1 MRLTIKTKLA
11 ATFVAILGL
20 LSGLAYI
27 SVTALATENAQMQ
40 SIVDQSAESVR
51 IAGELQLSL
60 VSIESMTKSHINS
73 LSDDEMTSI
82 EAAIKGAE
90 DDLDKDIVD
99 LRNVADD
106 KTDQALAQMA
116 PLTTKVRDILTQ
128 IIAISRSNTD
138 QKAADLSTGDGRR
151 IRIEM
156 EKLVDQVRADAVAS
170 GLVPMID
177 FEDAMDQFERSE
189 YKALISEKNAIITRN
204 QDEIAKEIANATA
217 NLKSADEALS
227 KLKGLTGLGTNTNVD
242 ALMAS
247 FKQWSDVMKQ
257 VLDLSMQMSSVKA
270 SDMLNGDFAAEQ
282 AKLMDLSGK
291 IVSMARE
298 TMAQNVANT
307 QADYNAKRSL
317 LLAMAGLALIGGSIA
332 AIWLSVT
339 ISRGL
344 GRAVSVARKVAIG
357 DLWSDTTT
365 SAKDEVGD
373 LLAAMGEMSLSLRE
387 MTTVAERISKG
398 DLTVTTE
405 RRSQDDSL
413 GIAFEVMVSK
423 LRAVVSDMNAASNAV
438 ANGAHAMNATADQLS
453 SGATEQAAAA
463 EQASSAMEEMTAN
476 IRQSADNAAQTEKI
490 ATQSAQQAIDSGKA
504 VDEAMAAMKT
514 IADKITIIQEI
525 ARQTDLLALNAAVE
539 AARAGQHGKGFAVVA
554 SEVRK
559 LAERS
564 QQAAGEINALS
575 GKTVEVSQKAGEM
588 LQVLVPNIRRTADL
602 VQEISTAMREQNT
615 GADQIN
621 QAIRQL
627 DSVIQSNASAAT
639 EAASV
644 SEELASQS
652 ESLHGVIGFFDL
664 GTEADRTAHHPLGKS
679 AKRPVAS
686 AKQGRS
692 GATVTPLKPKAAE
705 MPVASTARRT
715 GTNGILVDLG
725 PDQVSDQDFERY

>member
-11 ATFVAILGL
+11 ATFVAILAL

-27 SVTALATENAQMQ
+27 SVTALSAENEQMQ
-40 SIVDQSAESVR
+40 KLVHQSAESVR

-60 VSIESMTKSHINS
+60 ISIESLTKSHIDS
-73 LSDDEMTSI
+73 TSDADMTTV
-82 EAAIKGAE
+82 EDAIKAAQQ
-90 DDLDKDIVD
+90 DLDTDMAD
-99 LRNVADD
+99 LRAVADD
-106 KTDQALAQMA
+106 KTDDALTQMA
-116 PLTTKVRDILTQ
+116 PLTVKLRDILSR
-128 IIAISRSNTD
+128 ILDISRSNTD
-138 QKAADLSTGDGRR
+138 RKAADLSTGDGRR
-151 IRIEM
+151 LRIEM
-156 EKLVDQVRADAVAS
+156 EKLVDQVRTDAVQS
-170 GLVPMID
+170 GLVPMLD
-177 FEDAMDQFERSE
+177 FEAAMDQFERAE
-189 YKALISEKNAIITRN
+189 YKALISEKNAIIS
-204 QDEIAKEIANATA
+204 DEESEIATELAAANASLKTA
-217 NLKSADEALS
+217 DEGLAKLKS
-227 KLKGLTGLGTNTNVD
+227 LTGLGTNPNVD
-242 ALMAS
+242 ALLAS
-247 FKQWSDVMKQ
+247 FKQWADVMRK
-257 VLDLSMQMSSVKA
+257 VLDLAAQMSSVRA
-270 SDMLNGDFAAEQ
+270 ADLLNGDFAAEQ
-282 AKLMDLSGK
+282 TKLRDLATK
-291 IVSMARE
+291 IV
-298 TMAQNVANT
+298 TMDRDAMSLDVANA
-307 QADYNAKRSL
+307 QAEYDTKRSL
-317 LLAMAGLALIGGSIA
+317 LLAMAGLALLGGALA
-332 AIWLSVT
+332 AIWLSVS

-344 GRAVSVARKVAIG
+344 GRAVDVARKVAIG

-365 SAKDEVGD
+365 SAKDEIGD
-373 LLAAMGEMSLSLRE
+373 LLGAMGEMSVSLRE

-413 GIAFEVMVSK
+413 GIALEVMVAK
-423 LRAVVSDMNAASNAV
+423 LRSVVSDMNVASNAV
-438 ANGAHAMNATADQLS
+438 ASGAHAMNATADQLS

-664 GTEADRTAHHPLGKS
+664 GAEAERAAQRPAGKAVHRPAAPGRTA
-679 AKRPVAS
+679 
-686 AKQGRS
+686 RS
-692 GATVTPLKPKAAE
+692 GGSVTPLKPKAAE
-705 MPVASTARRT
+705 IPVSSTARRT

-725 PDQVSDQDFERY
+725 PDSVSDQDFERY